1 MKNILITGGCG
12 FIGSNLIHYIF
23 NQTSFD
29 GRIINAD
36 KLTYAANPSNLL
48 AIEESWG
55 ENRYFFEKVD
65 ICDPDAIENI
75 YSKYEID
82 TVIHLAAESHVD
94 RSILGPQEFINTN
107 ILGTMNLIEMARK
120 YWAGKSNVRFHHVS
134 TDEVYGSLGEEG
146 LFTESTA
153 YDPHSPYSASK
164 ASSDFL
170 VRAYFHTYDFPA
182 TISNC
187 SNNYGPF
194 QHPEKLIPHMISRL
208 LNRESLPV
216 YGDGKNIR
224 DWLFVEDHCSA
235 IWTTLTLGRIGATY
249 NVGGDSE
256 LQNIDL
262 VNELCSIYAAETRED
277 ASIFKSLITF
287 VKDRPGHDRRYAIDS
302 TKIKSEL
309 GWKPRVT
316 FAEGLRKTLEWY
328 LSDNNFTSRIKDETY
343 SKWLKENYQ
352 SRLGGPEGASA
363 KT

>member
-134 TDEVYGSLGEEG
+134 TDEV
-146 LFTESTA
+146 
-153 YDPHSPYSASK
+153 
-164 ASSDFL
+164 
-170 VRAYFHTYDFPA
+170 
-182 TISNC
+182 
-187 SNNYGPF
+187 
-194 QHPEKLIPHMISRL
+194 
-208 LNRESLPV
+208 
-216 YGDGKNIR
+216 
-224 DWLFVEDHCSA
+224 
-235 IWTTLTLGRIGATY
+235 
-249 NVGGDSE
+249 
-256 LQNIDL
+256 
-262 VNELCSIYAAETRED
+262 
-277 ASIFKSLITF
+277 
-287 VKDRPGHDRRYAIDS
+287 
-302 TKIKSEL
+302 
-309 GWKPRVT
+309 
-316 FAEGLRKTLEWY
+316 
-328 LSDNNFTSRIKDETY
+328 
-343 SKWLKENYQ
+343 
-352 SRLGGPEGASA
+352 
-363 KT
+363 